1 MDIKTLLLALALG
14 NLSLCAALF
23 FYGLEAR
30 RSGNGTPVADRAR
43 AHATWTW
50 AKQCQ
55 AVAWTL
61 LYFRG
66 DLPDFLTIPFAN
78 AVLFAGFALDA
89 AALWEQAGRRV
100 WRQYLLPALGAAIGV
115 YAGAW
120 LLQVPAGSRIAIGS
134 VAAAFFFV
142 AGAAALGRGWRN
154 GTALRRYLV
163 LLMLVLSAAVVARGL
178 WSLLSTDV
186 SGVSALAVQ
195 GAGIAAFYLMMLG
208 NAFGYLLLGRE
219 QAQAELARLE
229 VVDPLTDVPNRRG
242 FYQALTPWIALSRRP
257 GMSTALIILNLD
269 QFKRVNDSYG
279 HPAGDMVLKAMVDV
293 CKKQLR
299 DSDLMGRLGGA
310 EFAILLPR
318 TSLEDAGMVAER
330 IRNAVAAL
338 PVKAEKAV
346 ISMTASLG
354 VTVIRA
360 EDSTVSLF
368 KRADEALQAAKQG
381 GSNRVVEAINNGN
394 VEA

>member
-1 MDIKTLLLALALG
+1 MDIKTLQLALALG
-14 NLSLCAALF
+14 NFSLCAALF
-23 FYGLEAR
+23 FFAQEAR
-30 RSGNGTPVADRAR
+30 RHGQAGRV
-43 AHATWTW
+43 HATWAW

-55 AVAWTL
+55 AVAWVL

-66 DLPDFLTIPFAN
+66 VLPDFLTIPFAN

-100 WRQYLLPALGAAIGV
+100 WRSHLLPALGAAIGMYV
-115 YAGAW
+115 GAW
-120 LLQVPAGSRIAIGS
+120 LLQAPAGGRIAIAAL
-134 VAAAFFFV
+134 AAAFFFL

-154 GTALRRYLV
+154 GTPLRRYLV
-163 LLMLVLSAAVVARGL
+163 VLMLALSVAVAARGL
-178 WSLLSTDV
+178 WSLLPEGV
-186 SGVSALAVQ
+186 NGVSTLMVQ
-195 GAGIAAFYLMMLG
+195 GVGIGALYLMMLG
-208 NAFGYLLLGRE
+208 NAFGYLLLARE
-219 QAQAELARLE
+219 QAEAELARLE
-229 VVDPLTDVPNRRG
+229 VVDALTDVPNRRG
-242 FYQALTPWIALSRRP
+242 FYQALTPWIALARRP
-257 GMSTALIILNLD
+257 GMPTALIILNLD

-299 DSDLMGRLGGA
+299 DSDQMGRLGGA

-318 TSLEDAGMVAER
+318 TSLEDAAMVAER

-338 PVKAEKAV
+338 PVKAEKA
-346 ISMTASLG
+346 IINMTASLG

-360 EDSTVSLF
+360 EDSSVSLF

-381 GSNRVVEAINNGN
+381 GRNRVVELSHQAVTN
-394 VEA
+394 